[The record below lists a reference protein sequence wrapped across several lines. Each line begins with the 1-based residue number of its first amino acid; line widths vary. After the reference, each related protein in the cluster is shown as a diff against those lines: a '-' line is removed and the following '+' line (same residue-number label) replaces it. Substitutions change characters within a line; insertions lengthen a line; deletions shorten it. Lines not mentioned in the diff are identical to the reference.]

1 VLFIVFFAE
10 VFLSWLAVALNWY
23 LLFWE
28 VLSAELLFAAAL
40 FFLLFYQLRLV
51 ADS

>member
-10 VFLSWLAVALNWY
+10 VFFSWLAVALNWY

-28 VLSAELLFAAAL
+28 VLSAELLIAAAL